1 MVVAGVRWLLVLA
14 AAPGLTA
21 HRRRLSAAASQK
33 QSSGWPLTC
42 GGYRRLST
50 VAGQRGPA
58 ELGLAADVIRGQA
71 APLFELLTPAQ
82 AGLPRRAVVGGIAVV
97 VPGPGASGRM
107 GKRRRRRRASRGRRR
122 QRGGKWRNRRPAPSC
137 KATPHQN
144 KGWNGTKVE
153 SETPRGAAWAN
164 WPGEVLSQTGF
175 GLMKLRLRPR
185 LRPAELGLLQ
195 LRPQL
200 RLRAR
205 LLRPPPPRPGELGLL
220 RLPVR
225 LRLWLRRSSPCLW
238 LRPRLLRRRRLR
250 PRSFRST
257 GLPRGFSSACPLRG
271 FSSAGLRRRGFS
283 TAGLGCA
290 APAEGAAAAACRA
303 RPLSRPLPPS
313 FLWGAGLGRP
323 RRKRP
328 QTS

>member
-1 MVVAGVRWLLVLA
+1 M
-14 AAPGLTA
+14 
-21 HRRRLSAAASQK
+21 
-33 QSSGWPLTC
+33 
-42 GGYRRLST
+42 
-50 VAGQRGPA
+50 
-58 ELGLAADVIRGQA
+58 
-71 APLFELLTPAQ
+71 
-82 AGLPRRAVVGGIAVV
+82 
-97 VPGPGASGRM
+97 
-107 GKRRRRRRASRGRRR
+107 
-122 QRGGKWRNRRPAPSC
+122 
-137 KATPHQN
+137 
-144 KGWNGTKVE
+144 E

-205 LLRPPPPRPGELGLL
+205 FLRPPPPRPGELGLL

-303 RPLSRPLPPS
+303 RPLPRPLPPS
-313 FLWGAGLGRP
+313 FLWGAGLQSSAAPCSPEPPAELGDDDDDR
-323 RRKRP
+323 
-328 QTS
+328 